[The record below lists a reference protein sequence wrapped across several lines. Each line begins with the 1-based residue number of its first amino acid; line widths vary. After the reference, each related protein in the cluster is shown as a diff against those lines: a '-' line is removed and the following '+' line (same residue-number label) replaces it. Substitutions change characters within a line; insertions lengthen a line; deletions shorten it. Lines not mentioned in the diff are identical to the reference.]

1 VRAESEDNGN
11 STVTNSDQAQ
21 SNNMDW
27 NHSCCWKSFRSLP
40 GISLSF
46 SSNQYD

>member
-1 VRAESEDNGN
+1 VRAESKDNAN
-11 STVTNSDQAQ
+11 STVRNSDQALAI
-21 SNNMDW
+21 W
-27 NHSCCWKSFRSLP
+27 TEIIHVVEKAFVSLP